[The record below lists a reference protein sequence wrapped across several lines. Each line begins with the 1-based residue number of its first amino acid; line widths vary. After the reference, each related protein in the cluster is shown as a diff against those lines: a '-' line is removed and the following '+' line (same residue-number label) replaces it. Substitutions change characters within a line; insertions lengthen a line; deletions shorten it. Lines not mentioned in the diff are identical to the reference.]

1 MARNYDENYLD
12 GLIAKAKKSWE
23 GVDVERYMSD
33 LRDDSFD
40 KEVAENLSK
49 EVASYITEQMKSNM
63 KTIEERAKEW
73 GEHIVETTPY
83 DVVNGKVCVFV
94 EDRNIAD
101 VAEESYIEGAT
112 DQKAI
117 DDAECVNKVL
127 MGKGSSINCYKQ
139 GYHDAIDKVCEWLRA
154 RNVITKDTLIG
165 FRKAME
171 E

>member
-1 MARNYDENYLD
+1 
-12 GLIAKAKKSWE
+12 
-23 GVDVERYMSD
+23 
-33 LRDDSFD
+33 
-40 KEVAENLSK
+40 
-49 EVASYITEQMKSNM
+49 M

-73 GEHIVETTPY
+73 GEYIVETTPY

-127 MGKGSSINCYKQ
+127 MGKGSAINCYKQ
-139 GYHDAIDKVCEWLRA
+139 GFHDAVERAKTAFGKTCGWLSTYPSCESWYNELFE
-154 RNVITKDTLIG
+154 NFIKN
-165 FRKAME
+165 ME

>member
-1 MARNYDENYLD
+1 MARNYDETYLD

-23 GVDVERYMSD
+23 GVDVESYMSD
-33 LRDDSFD
+33 LRDNSFD
-40 KEVAENLSK
+40 KEFAENLSK

-83 DVVNGKVCVFV
+83 DVVDGKACVFV

-101 VAEESYIEGAT
+101 VAEESYIAGAT
-112 DQKAI
+112 EQKAI
-117 DDAECVNKVL
+117 DIEKA
-127 MGKGSSINCYKQ
+127 
-139 GYHDAIDKVCEWLRA
+139 CEWLKNNLREYG
-154 RNVITKDTLIG
+154 IILFGYWESD

>member
-23 GVDVERYMSD
+23 GVDVDSYMSD

-83 DVVNGKVCVFV
+83 DVVNGKACAFF

-101 VAEESYIEGAT
+101 VADAYIAGAK
-112 DQKAI
+112 DQQYI
-117 DDAECVNKVL
+117 DRLLIEQL
-127 MGKGSSINCYKQ
+127 
-139 GYHDAIDKVCEWLRA
+139 IDKACYIFCHTGCPHKTDSYNCL
-154 RNVITKDTLIG
+154 KDKCDTWKT
-165 FRKAME
+165 FRRMME

>member
-1 MARNYDENYLD
+1 MSISNKDYLNK
-12 GLIAKAKKSWE
+12 LIAKAKKSWE

-94 EDRNIAD
+94 EDRDIAN
-101 VAEESYIEGAT
+101 VAEESYIAGAT
-112 DQKAI
+112 EQKAI
-117 DDAECVNKVL
+117 D
-127 MGKGSSINCYKQ
+127 
-139 GYHDAIDKVCEWLRA
+139 IDKACEWLKNNWREYVNQD
-154 RNVITKDTLIG
+154 RDGMILFGHWESD

-171 E
+171 EKDGQD

>member
-1 MARNYDENYLD
+1 MSISNNDYLNK
-12 GLIAKAKKSWE
+12 LIAKAKKSWE

-83 DVVNGKVCVFV
+83 DVVNGKACVFV

-101 VAEESYIEGAT
+101 VAEESYIAGAK
-112 DQKAI
+112 DQQYI
-117 DDAECVNKVL
+117 DRLLIEQL
-127 MGKGSSINCYKQ
+127 
-139 GYHDAIDKVCEWLRA
+139 IDKACEWLEENA
-154 RNVITKDTLIG
+154 RDYACATIRCPYGEEEEIICDVHREIVED